1 MFNNTTHRPATI
13 QRIRIGATADGKIT
27 AIGHESWSGDLPG
40 GKPETAVQQTRLLY
54 AGANRMTA
62 TRLAVLDLPE
72 GNAMRA
78 PGEAPGMMALEI
90 AMDEMA
96 EKLGLDPIEFRIRN
110 DTQVD
115 PEKPERPFS
124 QRQLVECLR
133 IGAERFGWSKRN
145 AAARHRRATGAG
157 WSAWASPPRSATTW
171 S

>member
-1 MFNNTTHRPATI
+1 MRAGPAI
-13 QRIRIGATADGKIT
+13 CPAASR
-27 AIGHESWSGDLPG
+27 
-40 GKPETAVQQTRLLY
+40 KPRSRQTRLLY

-90 AMDEMA
+90 AIDEMA
-96 EKLGLDPIEFRIRN
+96 EKLGLDPIEFRILN

-124 QRQLVECLR
+124 QRPLIECLR
-133 IGAERFGWSKRN
+133 LGAEPLRLEQAQSAAGAGSRR
-145 AAARHRRATGAG
+145 ALAGRHGRRRGLPQQSGDEIGRARAARQHA
-157 WSAWASPPRSATTW
+157 AS
-171 S
+171 